1 MGRFEFKR
9 FAIDDRGCGMKI
21 GTDSVLL
28 GAWADLSGARSI
40 LDLGCGSGV
49 LALMAAQR
57 APEARITGVEIDADA
72 CLCARA
78 NADASPWGIRIEIA
92 QADANEFEPSA
103 AFDMIISN
111 PPYFT
116 NGEKAPDAQRAQ
128 ARHAEG
134 LSPTAVLQLA
144 SRWLSP
150 DGQVALVAPAE
161 CRSDLIYSA
170 EMLRLKLRRECMV
183 ATVEGK
189 QPTRGLWQFAR
200 IDGACDASTLAIR
213 TADGAFTAE
222 YTTLT
227 KDFYLKF

>member
-78 NADASPWGIRIEIA
+78 NADASP
-92 QADANEFEPSA
+92 
-103 AFDMIISN
+103 
-111 PPYFT
+111 
-116 NGEKAPDAQRAQ
+116 
-128 ARHAEG
+128 
-134 LSPTAVLQLA
+134 
-144 SRWLSP
+144 
-150 DGQVALVAPAE
+150 
-161 CRSDLIYSA
+161 
-170 EMLRLKLRRECMV
+170 
-183 ATVEGK
+183 
-189 QPTRGLWQFAR
+189 
-200 IDGACDASTLAIR
+200 
-213 TADGAFTAE
+213 
-222 YTTLT
+222 
-227 KDFYLKF
+227 